1 MLQRRYTQY
10 FSINL
15 IMLKWMETCSY
26 FDKAVPEPNS
36 ELLAQAEFATKDQT
50 VAMNHVQKQNT

>member
-1 MLQRRYTQY
+1 
-10 FSINL
+10 
-15 IMLKWMETCSY
+15 MLKWMETCTY

-50 VAMNHVQKQNT
+50 VAMNHLQKQNT